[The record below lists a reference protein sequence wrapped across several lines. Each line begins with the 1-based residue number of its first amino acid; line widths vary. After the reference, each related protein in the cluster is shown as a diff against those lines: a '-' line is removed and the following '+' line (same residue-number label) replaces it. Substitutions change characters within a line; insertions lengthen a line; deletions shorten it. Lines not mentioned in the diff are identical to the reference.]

1 MKQCMEYVAH
11 DSFKKA
17 LLDKKKQS
25 KTKRASQQRIR
36 QHPVFRDEEDVVKA
50 HVGSLNPKE
59 Y

>member
-1 MKQCMEYVAH
+1 MKQSTGYVAH

-17 LLDKKKQS
+17 LLDKKTQS
-25 KTKRASQQRIR
+25 KTKRSSQQRIS

-50 HVGSLNPKE
+50 HVGSLNPKG